1 MKNFVYFFVFISIL
15 ISCSDINYQTHSSK
29 LSQEDILALGKKNT
43 ARPDPNPY
51 KNAYFGDLHVHTE
64 NSFDAYT
71 FGTTATPDDAYKY
84 AQGEAIPHPSGY
96 QIQLSRP
103 LDFYAV
109 TDHGVFLGVIKEAA
123 NTSSKISNYEVFKP
137 IHKINENVSGSLFS
151 IIRRSGLFRK
161 LGQELGENIL
171 DGTVDRGA
179 IEEISRTVW
188 QETIAAANR
197 AYRPGIFTT
206 FAAYEYTSS
215 EELYDNY
222 LHRNVIFQDTKNLPK
237 TLFIRGDSLNPED
250 LWDWMDRL
258 RDEGIESLAI
268 PHNSNISGG
277 AAFEMTYYNGDPI
290 DEAYAKQRSINEP

>member
-96 QIQLSRP
+96 QIQLSQP

-123 NTSSKISNYEVFKP
+123 DTSSKISNYEVFKP
-137 IHKINENVSGSLFS
+137 LHNINENVSGSLFS
-151 IIRRSGLFRK
+151 LLQRADLFRPIARA
-161 LGQELGENIL
+161 LVEDIE
-171 DGTVDRGA
+171 DGTVDKKLLD
-179 IEEISRTVW
+179 EIGQTV
-188 QETIAAANR
+188 
-197 AYRPGIFTT
+197 
-206 FAAYEYTSS
+206 
-215 EELYDNY
+215 
-222 LHRNVIFQDTKNLPK
+222 
-237 TLFIRGDSLNPED
+237 
-250 LWDWMDRL
+250 
-258 RDEGIESLAI
+258 
-268 PHNSNISGG
+268 
-277 AAFEMTYYNGDPI
+277 
-290 DEAYAKQRSINEP
+290 